1 MARETG
7 AMGRVAISTPG
18 DWALASTAKRE
29 GFIAMAK
36 HALGKKSFKPW
47 TNFSWDDFVMLKEF
61 ARVFKTRHL
70 PVSNA
75 KAWRGKKAQKLLPHP
90 KEWSNKALLETLS
103 KKRQSKRTLRGP
115 PPPEEDNDVIC
126 VWDSDEGGLATASP
140 VREQSSTR
148 KFKPKAKKRK
158 RKPVQHNSAHASSDI
173 QDAMTPTKTRGACWR
188 QRKSPSQS
196 PRHAGTAKPKRR
208 RK

>member
-7 AMGRVAISTPG
+7 AMGRVAICTPG

-103 KKRQSKRTLRGP
+103 KKVQSKRTLRGP

-126 VWDSDEGGLATASP
+126 VWDSDEGGLAPASP

-158 RKPVQHNSAHASSDI
+158 RKPVQHKSDHDPNSAHASSVMI
-173 QDAMTPTKTRGACWR
+173 KR
-188 QRKSPSQS
+188 
-196 PRHAGTAKPKRR
+196 TAKPKRR